1 MVPKKVGRG
10 GSSSLERRCLCGF
23 REEVDTR
30 VGVFGIIRRFQTSL
44 DRFGRFFSTDESVS
58 PHQEVRLKSFF
69 RLNNKAFFT
78 LFFPRIL
85 CLGFKICEDFF
96 FGGGRLSV
104 KGLQTPRKKRKRA
117 DDS

>member
-58 PHQEVRLKSFF
+58 PQQEVRLKSFF
-69 RLNNKAFFT
+69 PLNNKAFFT

-85 CLGFKICEDFF
+85 CLGFNICEDFF
-96 FGGGRLSV
+96 FWWGASLGERPPNTEKKKKEGG
-104 KGLQTPRKKRKRA
+104 
-117 DDS
+117 